1 MSFDNNTTNGLSFSI
16 LGQVLHY
23 FLDNISEP
31 SGTNTSLNTS
41 PIVIVRRN
49 SPANMTSTST
59 NFSPNLD
66 PKFKSTKL
74 LNRPQG
80 PKKFP
85 DQSLDKFSEPSSTN
99 TSPIVIVRRNSP
111 ANMTATSA
119 NFSPKIKDPTK
130 DGWIKEFIKQ
140 N

>member
-16 LGQVLHY
+16 LGQVLDY

-31 SGTNTSLNTS
+31 SGTNTSLNMS

-49 SPANMTSTST
+49 SPANMTPTSA

-66 PKFKSTKL
+66 PKFKSTKF
-74 LNRPQG
+74 LNKPQG

-85 DQSLDKFSEPSSTN
+85 DQSLDKISEPSSTN

-111 ANMTATSA
+111 ANMTSTSA
-119 NFSPKIKDPTK
+119 NFSPKIRDSTR
-130 DGWIKEFIKQ
+130 DGWIKEFIKRK
-140 N
+140 